1 MNKSEKLESLNSLS
15 NENLLELYSDYV
27 RFFHYDPHGYFSDKM
42 KELRDLEIKLDDIES
57 LVLDRMIEKPI

>member
-27 RFFHYDPHGYFSDKM
+27 RFFHYDPHATSSTM
-42 KELRDLEIKLDDIES
+42 KELLDLEIKLDDIES

>member
-27 RFFHYDPHGYFSDKM
+27 RLFHYNPHTTSSTM
-42 KELRDLEIKLDDIES
+42 KELLDLKIKLEDLES